1 MPEDKKMIEPIDAP
15 FDDVARS
22 LLGKAPNS
30 KKPREVYATHTGE
43 LTLGSV
49 VIPCH
54 VLDDGTRVLSGRGM
68 QNSLGFSKSASGLAL
83 GNFIESKLSDFID
96 EETMEKVKSPIP
108 FIRVGSG
115 GSAPDTNGFD
125 ATVFVDICDA
135 VIQANKAD
143 RLTQH
148 QAAYAEQAEAIIRS
162 LAKTGIVA
170 LVDEATGYQYQRES
184 DALQRILDKFLN
196 EERRKWSKTFPD
208 EFWQKLVKIKGYD
221 SYLAIKRPSFV
232 GHWVND
238 IVYSRLAPG
247 IKDKLSEL
255 NPRSP
260 SGNRQG
266 KHHQHLTDDYGLP
279 ELKDHLKKV
288 MVLMDASSSKKEFE
302 KLLNKS
308 MPKYGGNFELP
319 YDEE

>member
-1 MPEDKKMIEPIDAP
+1 MAKKLDKIEPIDAD
-15 FDDVARS
+15 FDDVAGS
-22 LLGKAPNS
+22 LVGKTPTGG
-30 KKPREVYATHTGE
+30 KPKEIHATHTGG
-43 LTLGSV
+43 LVLGSV

-68 QNSLGFSKSASGLAL
+68 QNSLGFSKDASGLAL
-83 GNFIESKLSDFID
+83 GSFID
-96 EETMEKVKSPIP
+96 SRLTDFMDDETIQKVKSPIP
-108 FIRVGSG
+108 FVRVGSG

-135 VIQANKAD
+135 VIEASKQG
-143 RLTQH
+143 RLTERQGG
-148 QAAYAEQAEAIIRS
+148 YADAAEAIIRS

-208 EFWQKLVKIKGYD
+208 EFWKKLVKIKGYD
-221 SYLAIKRPSFV
+221 SYIALKRPSYV

-247 IKDKLSEL
+247 IKDKLREL
-255 NPRSP
+255 NPRTAT
-260 SGNRQG
+260 GNRQG

-302 KLLNKS
+302 KLLDKS
-308 MPKYGGNFELP
+308 LPKYGSNFELP